1 MHTALIS
8 LCEDGKPFN
17 VGGINYNL
25 VDVAQ
30 LNGNYIRVIL
40 EKVCDY

>member
-25 VDVAQ
+25 VDAMK
-30 LNGNYIRVIL
+30 LNSSYIRVIL
-40 EKVCDY
+40 EKI